1 MALGSGAITAAATA
15 TTGATINGTA
25 YTYAGGA
32 PIGVLSL
39 GSAGNERQITHVA
52 AGQLTA
58 ASTDAVNG
66 SQLFATNTELNAVGT
81 TVSNIVNNGAGI
93 KYFHTNSTL
102 ADGTATGTD
111 SLAVGPTASAS
122 GANSA
127 AIGKGATASQSGTIA
142 IGNGAIASA
151 TNAIS
156 IGSGNN
162 VSGVGSGAIGDPT
175 TITGAGSYSLG
186 NDNTIDANNAFAIG
200 NNIVIATGLDGAVV
214 LGNNSTVASANATA
228 GATINGISYTF
239 AGGAPAAGDVLSVG
253 GVGSERQITNVAA
266 GQLTG
271 TSTDAVNGSQ
281 LFATNTALGMII
293 SGGGVKYFHANSIQA
308 DSVAS
313 GTDSVA
319 IGGNAQASGSGA
331 VAMGDAATA
340 SADGSV
346 AVGAGSSDS
355 GRGAEA
361 YTGTYSNVS
370 NSSVGTVSVGNAA
383 TGETRTLSN
392 VADGREATD
401 AVNLRQLD
409 GAVTESKQYTDSS
422 VQNINNTIGGSI
434 TNVDNRVTQVQG
446 NVTNLQNGTDGM
458 FQVNNTAV
466 AAKPS
471 ATGTNAVAGGAGSVA
486 SGNNSAAL
494 GNNAQAAGENS
505 VAIGHGASAS
515 GTNSTALGANSV
527 ATRDNSVSV
536 GAVGSERQI
545 TNVAA
550 AIQGTDAVN
559 FDQLNRSVSNIT
571 NNSSAYT
578 DQRFNEVKRDLQKQ
592 DDTLSAGIA
601 GAMAMASLPQP
612 YSAGASMTSLAAA
625 NYRGQSSLA
634 FGVSTISKNGR
645 WVGKLQAS
653 ANTQGDPGI
662 GIGIGYQ
669 W

>member
-1 MALGSGAITAAATA
+1 M
-15 TTGATINGTA
+15 
-25 YTYAGGA
+25 
-32 PIGVLSL
+32 
-39 GSAGNERQITHVA
+39 
-52 AGQLTA
+52 
-58 ASTDAVNG
+58 
-66 SQLFATNTELNAVGT
+66 
-81 TVSNIVNNGAGI
+81 
-93 KYFHTNSTL
+93 
-102 ADGTATGTD
+102 
-111 SLAVGPTASAS
+111 
-122 GANSA
+122 
-127 AIGKGATASQSGTIA
+127 
-142 IGNGAIASA
+142 
-151 TNAIS
+151 
-156 IGSGNN
+156 
-162 VSGVGSGAIGDPT
+162 
-175 TITGAGSYSLG
+175 
-186 NDNTIDANNAFAIG
+186 
-200 NNIVIATGLDGAVV
+200 
-214 LGNNSTVASANATA
+214 
-228 GATINGISYTF
+228 
-239 AGGAPAAGDVLSVG
+239 
-253 GVGSERQITNVAA
+253 AA